1 MDDRSTPINSLNNSS
16 DDSEVVNNILSK
28 YNNIQ
33 QDSASGTLPPLNRNI
48 PQMEDKF
55 ENRNLNNEMYNLK
68 GGNNVEYQQHYQ
80 TEQKRV
86 AQYNKPDEQYEDDPS
101 EEEYEEYEVI
111 EIPLWKRVLNELRI
125 PLFIL
130 IIVLLFS
137 NCYFDKFLITKI
149 PIMGNQFNDCNTYG
163 FIFKAF
169 LISVLS
175 YLLIRFVRV

>member
-28 YNNIQ
+28 YNNI

-68 GGNNVEYQQHYQ
+68 GNNVEYQQHYKN
-80 TEQKRV
+80 EQKRV
-86 AQYNKPDEQYEDDPS
+86 SQYTKQDEEYEDDPS
-101 EEEYEEYEVI
+101 EEEYEEYEVV
-111 EIPLWKRVLNELRI
+111 EIPLWKRILNELRI

-130 IIVLLFS
+130 IIVVLFS
-137 NCYFDKFLITKI
+137 NCYFDKFLINKI

-163 FIFKAF
+163 FVFKAV
-169 LISVLS
+169 LISLLS